1 MPDRNNQS
9 FLIFAVYCNSNCAIT
24 TAHAE
29 VILPGMSAFL
39 AVVVLFVFH
48 LARHGGEA
56 PCGASFGVKCAAGF
70 LAQLLAGD
78 EFGHGGHFLS
88 TNRI

>member
-1 MPDRNNQS
+1 MLICNISGRSLSRKTQNSPSVADRG
-9 FLIFAVYCNSNCAIT
+9 L
-24 TAHAE
+24 
-29 VILPGMSAFL
+29 FL
-39 AVVVLFVFH
+39 AVVALFVFH

-56 PCGASFGVKCAAGF
+56 PGGASFGVKGAAGF

>member
-1 MPDRNNQS
+1 
-9 FLIFAVYCNSNCAIT
+9 
-24 TAHAE
+24 
-29 VILPGMSAFL
+29 MSAFL
-39 AVVVLFVFH
+39 TVVVLFVFH
-48 LARHGGEA
+48 LARHGGET
-56 PCGASFGVKCAAGF
+56 PGGAFFGVEGAAGF